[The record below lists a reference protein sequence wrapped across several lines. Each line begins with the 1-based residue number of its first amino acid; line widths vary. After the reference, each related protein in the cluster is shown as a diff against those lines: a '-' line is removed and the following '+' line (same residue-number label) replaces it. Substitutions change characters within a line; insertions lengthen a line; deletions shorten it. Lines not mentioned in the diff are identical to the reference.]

1 MERPPDRQQ
10 QISTMGRRA
19 EDIFTIKELKEIL
32 QYFEPEATTPKKL
45 KDKIKVGLLKLPM
58 VVQSLKTNEVASA
71 AAFPEVPWTPVPAGD
86 QPMPPAPAAPLQPP
100 ATA

>member
-10 QISTMGRRA
+10 QISTLGRRA

-45 KDKIKVGLLKLPM
+45 KDKIKFGLLKLPM

-71 AAFPEVPWTPVPAGD
+71 AAFPKVPWTPVPAGD

>member
-10 QISTMGRRA
+10 QISTLGRRA

-32 QYFEPEATTPKKL
+32 QNFEPEATTPKKL